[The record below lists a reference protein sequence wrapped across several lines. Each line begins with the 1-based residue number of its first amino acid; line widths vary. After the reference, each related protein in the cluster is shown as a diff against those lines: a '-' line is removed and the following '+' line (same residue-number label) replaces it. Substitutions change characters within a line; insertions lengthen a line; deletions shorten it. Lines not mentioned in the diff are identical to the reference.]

1 MPLVLVT
8 LVTPLCIIVDLPS
21 YGIVLYVSS
30 LRCLFVDETDE
41 YIHHDRYCSENWR
54 GCTSTGA
61 RSIQLHKDHG
71 LEAWLMTFPDVVES
85 RDLEVC
91 MSALLERQNLS
102 DLNLLDDGT

>member
-1 MPLVLVT
+1 MRLVLVT
-8 LVTPLCIIVDLPS
+8 LVTPLTQGEIKRSRLCIIVDLPS

-85 RDLEVC
+85 RDLEV
-91 MSALLERQNLS
+91 
-102 DLNLLDDGT
+102 